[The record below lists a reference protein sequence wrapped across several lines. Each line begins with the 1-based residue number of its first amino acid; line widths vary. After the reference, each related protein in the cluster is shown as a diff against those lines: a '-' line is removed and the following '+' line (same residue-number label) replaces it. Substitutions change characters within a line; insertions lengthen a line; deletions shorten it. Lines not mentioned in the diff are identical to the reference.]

1 MPVLRSY
8 LLGLIV
14 AHLAWLFFFTTGQL
28 LRKRHSD
35 NSTPF
40 QLDTLVIT
48 SVAGMA
54 LSGFGLLLL
63 AFAHLLNQFGL
74 AGVLILEAA
83 CFWLLR
89 RDNWLSLTFW
99 SRIVQ
104 DFVRGWTLP
113 AVCIYV
119 LFLALAIPAI
129 LPPTRGDPVS
139 YHLAYAAD
147 WANAGRI
154 YVDPFLRF
162 PYYANNFLLFDSALF
177 ILKLGD
183 YCHFLTWLCGL
194 LTCLGV
200 LAFFASAESHST
212 NDPQRR
218 FWFAFLPQFLIPLSL
233 ALSPVFLEYLNSGYV
248 DVPIGLFI
256 LVSVLCVYKTLSHR
270 HFVRELVVI
279 AAFCVGMKLTLIGH
293 LPFFIISLLL
303 VSASRLPRRETVILV
318 LALVALSL
326 PWYIRNLLKAH
337 DPTPPMFNLL
347 TNHPDPIFTQ
357 GDAAWL
363 YVTGKESD
371 LKTPLRLLLLP
382 FQYFI
387 SPGQPPFGRDGI
399 SAAFVLLY
407 APALVLLISLCF
419 QKAWQVPRRFLYL
432 SVAVL
437 YLAIPWLYNADGRHA
452 LHWYPV
458 LVAWIGVAMSFV
470 RLRAGSYSNS
480 RMATWIHI
488 ATAAFCCALIVPS
501 PTHGSVQ
508 FYRNYYQETAEFADM
523 GGDRNRYLEN
533 NVRGYQAAEAVMK
546 TLVSE
551 HKQHTRVLTMERIT
565 SPNFQ
570 FRQNA
575 NIINV
580 GDWFGPARY
589 WDLYTEVTQGVG
601 CLSYLTRLDVSAVIS
616 QTPPGPRPWW
626 DRFYAEFRTRL
637 RDCNYTEYRGSEP
650 NVAIFLKSDIK
661 PDASLQRVP

>member
-1 MPVLRSY
+1 MSVLRSY

-35 NSTPF
+35 NSKPF

-63 AFAHLLNQFGL
+63 GFAHLLNQFGL
-74 AGVLILEAA
+74 AGLLIFEASL
-83 CFWLLR
+83 FWLLR
-89 RDNWLSLTFW
+89 RDNWLSSNFW

-119 LFLALAIPAI
+119 LFLGLAIPAI

-162 PYYANNFLLFDSALF
+162 PYYANNFLLFDSASF

-194 LTCLGV
+194 LTCFGV
-200 LAFFASAESHST
+200 LAFFTSTESHST
-212 NDPQRR
+212 NVPPRR
-218 FWFAFLPQFLIPLSL
+218 LWFSFLPQLLIPLTL

-248 DVPIGLFI
+248 DVTIGLFI
-256 LVSVLCVYKTLSHR
+256 LVSVLCVYKTLLHR
-270 HFVRELVVI
+270 HFAWELVVI

-293 LPFFIISLLL
+293 LPFFIVSLLL
-303 VSASRLPRRETVILV
+303 VSATRLPRRETAILV

-326 PWYIRNLLKAH
+326 PWYIRNLLEAH

-347 TNHPDPIFTQ
+347 LDHPDPIFTQ
-357 GDAAWL
+357 GDATWL
-363 YVTGKESD
+363 YMTGKESD
-371 LKTPLRLLLLP
+371 LKTPLRLLFLP

-387 SPGQPPFGRDGI
+387 SPGHPPFGRDGV
-399 SAAFVLLY
+399 SAAFLLVY
-407 APALVLLISLCF
+407 APVVVLLVLLCCH
-419 QKAWQVPRRFLYL
+419 KAWQLPGRLVYL
-432 SVAVL
+432 SVSVL
-437 YLAIPWLYNADGRHA
+437 YLAIPWFYNADGRHA

-458 LVAWIGVAMSFV
+458 LVAWIGVATSFV
-470 RLRAGSYSNS
+470 WLRASSYWNS
-480 RMATWIHI
+480 RTATWIHI

-501 PTHGSVQ
+501 PTHGSIE
-508 FYRNYYQETAEFADM
+508 FYRNYYEETCEFAKM
-523 GGDRNRYLEN
+523 GGDRNRYLEQ
-533 NVRGYQAAEAVMK
+533 NVRGYQAAEAVLK
-546 TLVSE
+546 TLVSQN
-551 HKQHTRVLTMERIT
+551 KQHTHVLTMERIT

-601 CLSYLTRLDVSAVIS
+601 CLAYLTRLDISAVIS
-616 QTPPGPRPWW
+616 QTPPGQRPWW
-626 DRFYAEFRTRL
+626 DRFYAEFRKRL
-637 RDCNYTEYRGSEP
+637 RDCNYTEYRGSEQ

-661 PDASLQRVP
+661 PDASLQRVQ